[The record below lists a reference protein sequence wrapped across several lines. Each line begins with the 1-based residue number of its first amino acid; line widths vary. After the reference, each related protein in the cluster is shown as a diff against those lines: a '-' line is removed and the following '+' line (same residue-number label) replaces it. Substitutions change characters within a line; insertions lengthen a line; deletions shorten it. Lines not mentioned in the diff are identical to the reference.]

1 MRLSLLAVL
10 ALALPA
16 FSQENGS
23 GVAAPRQVDFV
34 RDIHPILKEQCFSC
48 HGEKKVKGQLRLDA
62 KALALRGGVSGR
74 AIVPGNA
81 KESRLYQLLL
91 DPSPDERMPQKAPAL
106 PKEQIELVRAW
117 IDQGALWP
125 EAAANPEAKLERHWA
140 YVKPVRHDPPR
151 VKNAWWV
158 RNPVD
163 AFVAEKLE
171 EKGLKPR
178 PEAPKHVLLRRLYLD
193 LIGLPPTAR
202 ELEAFLADGSSNAWE
217 KAVDRLLEDPR
228 HGERWGRHW
237 MDVWRYSDWYGY
249 GGEIRNSM
257 RHIWRWRDWIVES
270 LNADKGYD
278 RMVLEMLAG
287 DELAPDDPDTLRA
300 TGFLARNWYKF
311 NRNTWLEATIE
322 HTSKAFVATTLNCA
336 RCHNHFFDPISQQE
350 YYQWRAF
357 FEPHN
362 VRTDHAPGQSDLLKD
377 GVARVF
383 DAEPASPTHLFVRGN
398 EKDPDKSRP
407 IAPGVPRALGGS
419 PLRIEPVRL
428 PAAAVAPERRD
439 FVRRDLLE
447 AEAKELAAARAKVDP
462 ALQQIAKLEAA
473 LAVEAPVPAEA
484 EKTRAALQ
492 AALEELPLVLMAI
505 PIGEAKHA
513 ALEAVVAAER
523 LEDAGKKET
532 EEWKKAAGAALLA
545 QRRHAS
551 LDARRALF
559 AAQRALGKARAVAD
573 AKKREADAAAAKK
586 KLDEAEKALAKAEA
600 DEKAPATTAYAPRK
614 TASHPPESTGRRL
627 ALARWIVDPENPIA
641 ARVAVNHVWMRHF
654 GKPIVPTVFDFG
666 SHGKPPSHPKL
677 LDWLALEFMGADPS
691 TRVPSEP
698 ALRASWSMK
707 KLHRLLVTSSA
718 YRMDSTPD
726 PEALAADPDNRLLW
740 RMNPR
745 RMEAEL
751 VRDSV
756 LYVAGQLDPARA
768 GPEIAHA
775 EAMVVPRRS
784 LYFQHA
790 SDRQSEF
797 LLLFDAANIS
807 ECYERSESVV
817 PQQALALANSALVQ
831 EKARV
836 LAGKISKD
844 APDPAAFVAA
854 AFEHVLG
861 RPPGAQ
867 ERSECGKFLVDQA
880 ALLSDP
886 KKLTS
891 FGGGG
896 TVRVPPSAEPAQR
909 AREDLVQVLFNHNDF
924 VTIR

>member
-1 MRLSLLAVL
+1 VRATFLAVL
-10 ALALPA
+10 ALAAPA
-16 FSQENGS
+16 FPLSQEAS
-23 GVAAPRQVDFV
+23 TAAPRPVDFV
-34 RDIHPILKEQCFSC
+34 RDILPLLKDQCWSC

-62 KALALRGGVSGR
+62 RALALRGGVSGKVL
-74 AIVPGNA
+74 VPGNA

-91 DPSPDERMPQKAPAL
+91 DPNPDERMPQKAPAL
-106 PKEQIELVRAW
+106 PKEQIDLVRAW
-117 IDQGALWP
+117 IDQGAAWP
-125 EAAANPEAKLERHWA
+125 DSASNAEAKLEKHWA
-140 YVKPVRHDPPR
+140 YVKPVRHDPPAVR
-151 VKNAWWV
+151 NAWWV

-163 AFVAEKLE
+163 AFIAETLE

-178 PEAPKHVLLRRLYLD
+178 PEAPRHVLLRRLTLD
-193 LIGLPPTAR
+193 LVGLPPSAR
-202 ELEAFLADGSSNAWE
+202 ELEDFLADASPNAWE

-287 DELAPDDPDTLRA
+287 DELSPDDPDTVRA

-311 NRNTWLEATIE
+311 NRNTWLESTIE
-322 HTSKAFVATTLNCA
+322 HTSKAFIATTMNCA

-357 FEPHN
+357 FEPHH
-362 VRTDHAPGQSDLLKD
+362 VRTDHAPGQSDLMKD

-383 DAEPASPTHLFVRGN
+383 DAEPAAPTHLFVRGN
-398 EKDPDKSRP
+398 DKDPDKSRA
-407 IAPGVPRALGGS
+407 IAPGVPRAIGGS

-447 AEAKELAAARAKVDP
+447 SGARELAQARAKVDP
-462 ALQQIAKLEAA
+462 ALQQIAKLEGA
-473 LAVEAPVPAEA
+473 LAQESPPAELD
-484 EKTRAALQ
+484 KTRAALQ
-492 AALEELPLVLMAI
+492 AALEELPLSLLAI
-505 PIGEAKHA
+505 PIAEARQA

-523 LEDAGKKET
+523 LEDAGKKESG
-532 EEWKKAAGAALLA
+532 EWKKAAEAALAA
-545 QRRHAS
+545 QRRHQA
-551 LDARRALF
+551 LEARRVLLT
-559 AAQRALGKARAVAD
+559 AQRALVKARAAAD
-573 AKKREADAAAAKK
+573 PKKREADVAAGKK
-586 KLDEAEKALAKAEA
+586 KVEEAEKALAKADA
-600 DEKAPATTAYAPRK
+600 DEKAAPSTAYAPRK
-614 TASHPPESTGRRL
+614 TAVHPAQSTGRRL
-627 ALARWIVDPENPIA
+627 ALARWIADPENPLT
-641 ARVAVNHVWMRHF
+641 ARVAVNHVWARHF

-666 SHGKPPSHPKL
+666 SHGRPPSHPKL
-677 LDWLALEFMGADPS
+677 LDWLASEFVRGG
-691 TRVPSEP
+691 
-698 ALRASWSMK
+698 WSMK

-726 PEALAADPDNRLLW
+726 PAALAADPDNRLLW

-756 LYVAGQLDPARA
+756 LSIAGQLDPARG

-775 EAMVVPRRS
+775 EALSVPRRS

-807 ECYERSESVV
+807 ECYERTESIV

-831 EKARV
+831 EKSRL
-836 LAGKISKD
+836 LAGTLSKRE
-844 APDPAAFVAA
+844 ADPSAFVAA
-854 AFEHVLG
+854 AFAEVLG
-861 RPPGAQ
+861 RAPTAV
-867 ERSECGKFLVDQA
+867 ERSECQKFLAEQA

-886 KKLTS
+886 KKLTL

-896 TVRVPPSAEPAQR
+896 TLRVPPSPEPAQR
-909 AREDLVQVLFNHNDF
+909 AREDLVHVLFNHNDF